1 MTRRKILGLV
11 AVLAAMAVALYAFQ
25 HAAPSGP
32 VAQTDLPESDAT
44 GAPTATDAPR
54 PGPPPPRGIPVL
66 DRKRADEMREQLRAL
81 FAEAGTA
88 WGAAEPDPST
98 APKRPGFAEM
108 PAPAGSG
115 NQAQS
120 AQGKYIQSV
129 VREQFFPLAR
139 QCYEAAIAKHP
150 GLAGKV
156 ELEFRIVGDKRVGG
170 VVDQASLGDAGT
182 LSLRD
187 DAFSQCMTESMMS
200 VSFDAPPDGRE
211 VTVKYPIE
219 FSPDDPDGGD

>member
-1 MTRRKILGLV
+1 LYRRSILGLIAVV
-11 AVLAAMAVALYAFQ
+11 ASLSVALGALFYERRPDQ
-25 HAAPSGP
+25 AAPQVDAP
-32 VAQTDLPESDAT
+32 EAEATEAPTTAALPRQ
-44 GAPTATDAPR
+44 GAPPQ
-54 PGPPPPRGIPVL
+54 RGAPVL

-81 FAEAGTA
+81 FAEAGA
-88 WGAAEPDPST
+88 MWGTGEPDPVA
-98 APKRPGFAEM
+98 APRAGFPEM

-139 QCYEAAIAKHP
+139 QCYESASAKHP

-156 ELEFRIVGDKRVGG
+156 VLEFRIVGDKRVGG
-170 VVDQASLGDAGT
+170 VVDQATLGDAGT
-182 LSLRD
+182 LRD

-200 VSFDAPPDGRE
+200 VSFDAPPHGGE

-219 FSPDDPDGGD
+219 FSPDEPDGGD